1 MSKKEH
7 AMKSKLIAM
16 IALAAALAAFSTSVI
31 GAEKTMVVPQET
43 LTWKDM
49 GIPGIV
55 SAQVTGDMTKGPS
68 RFFLKYPKGFVSPAH
83 HHTPDH
89 YVTVVSGT
97 LALTVDGKETKLGP
111 GSFFALTNKAVHVAK
126 VVGDQDCVM
135 FIQADGPW
143 DVVPEK

>member
-1 MSKKEH
+1 
-7 AMKSKLIAM
+7 MKSKLM
-16 IALAAALAAFSTSVI
+16 VLALVAALAAFASTAI
-31 GAEKTMVVPQET
+31 GAEKTMVVTPDQ

-49 GIPGIV
+49 GIPGV
-55 SAQVTGDMTKGPS
+55 MSAQVTGDMTKGPS
-68 RFFLKYPKGFVSPAH
+68 RFFLKYPKGFVTPAH

-97 LALTVDGKETKLGP
+97 LLLTVDGKETKLGP

-126 VVGDQDCVM
+126 VVGDEDAVM

-143 DVVPEK
+143 DVVMEK